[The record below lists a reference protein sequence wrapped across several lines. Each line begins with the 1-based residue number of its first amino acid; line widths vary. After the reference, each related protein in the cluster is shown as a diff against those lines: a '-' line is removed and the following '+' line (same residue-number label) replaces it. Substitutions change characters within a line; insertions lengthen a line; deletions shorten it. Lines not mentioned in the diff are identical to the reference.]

1 MLDVDANRRLRDQH
15 GSNLAKLVASA
26 IGRELNVDEFGSLP
40 EGLPELIWPHRI
52 SEAPGLVAAY
62 IDRTSAARILECLS
76 ERIGMLD
83 GYLGFH
89 EKTYLGFARVCD
101 LSPVALLQVAELTSD
116 SVVFFLERIK
126 GVILVDYYS
135 TPGFKP
141 ISVVA
146 QGVSLTHRLS
156 ECFGEARR

>member
-89 EKTYLGFARVCD
+89 RVCD